1 MRLAFAGTPE
11 FAAQALDA
19 LIKAG
24 HEIVL
29 VMTQPDRPAG
39 RGLKLQPSAVK
50 ALALKAQLA
59 LIQPQGLRLDGPYGE
74 DARAAQTALAAAA
87 PDAIVVAAYGLILP
101 QWVLSIAPRGCL
113 NIHASLLPRWRG
125 AAPIQRAIEAGD
137 EHSGVSIMQMDAS
150 LDTGD
155 VLLMQALPILP
166 SDTSSSLHDKL
177 AVMGATLMVRAL
189 SQLSD
194 LQPQKQAPS
203 GVTYAA
209 KIERAEAAIDWSEP
223 ADVIERRIRAFNPFP
238 VATTQLADA
247 VLKVWSAQ
255 VAPEQ
260 SVPDALA
267 PGSVMEVSPAGIKV
281 LTGNGALLLTEL
293 QRAGARRMPLPDF
306 LRGCPIERH
315 SRLA

>member
-59 LIQPQGLRLDGPYGE
+59 VIQPQGLRLDGRYGE
-74 DARAAQTALAAAA
+74 DARAAQTALAAAV

-189 SQLSD
+189 SQLPD

-238 VATTQLADA
+238 VATTRLADA

-306 LRGCPIERH
+306 LRGCPIEPH

>member
-50 ALALKAQLA
+50 TLALKAQLA
-59 LIQPQGLRLDGPYGE
+59 VIQPQGLRLDGRYGE
-74 DARAAQTALAAAA
+74 DARAAQTALAAAV

-189 SQLSD
+189 SQLPD

-238 VATTQLADA
+238 VATTRLADA

-306 LRGCPIERH
+306 LRGCPIEPH

>member
-59 LIQPQGLRLDGPYGE
+59 VIQPQGLRLDGRYGE
-74 DARAAQTALAAAA
+74 DARAAQTALAAAV

-238 VATTQLADA
+238 VATTRLADA

-306 LRGCPIERH
+306 LRGCPIEPH